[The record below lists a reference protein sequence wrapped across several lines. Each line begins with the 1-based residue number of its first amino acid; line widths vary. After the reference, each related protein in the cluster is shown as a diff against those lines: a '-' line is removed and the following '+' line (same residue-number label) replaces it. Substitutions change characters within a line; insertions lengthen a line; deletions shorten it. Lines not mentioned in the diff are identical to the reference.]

1 MCKLNICDKYYV
13 VYNSMMMDDNDNYDK
28 DGVSDSKNTDT
39 RRRRKKAE
47 RKEIDAGMLKG
58 LIPESNVFIVDPAY
72 IISTFDKYEINEQ
85 AVEND
90 TFAYLTLS
98 LWFANNRQRLDSTFV
113 WVMQDDGTHLNSRL
127 IDININLYS
136 RM

>member
-1 MCKLNICDKYYV
+1 
-13 VYNSMMMDDNDNYDK
+13 MMMDDNDNYDK

-47 RKEIDAGMLKG
+47 RKEIDADMLKG

-113 WVMQDDGTHLNSRL
+113 WVMQDDGTHLDSRL
-127 IDININLYS
+127 IDISINLYS